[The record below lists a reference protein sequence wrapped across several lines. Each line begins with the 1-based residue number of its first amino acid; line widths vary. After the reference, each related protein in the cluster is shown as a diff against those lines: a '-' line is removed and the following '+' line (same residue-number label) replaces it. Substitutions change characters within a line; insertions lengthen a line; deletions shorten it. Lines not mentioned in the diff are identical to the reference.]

1 MTAGSCRET
10 YIHWL
15 VCKWFR
21 DEIGEWRM
29 FTLQVKV
36 LTYQKYF
43 NTGTAFTFKGNTLCF
58 LFVHILT
65 IALQVVCEC
74 LQASSIQTTSLW
86 TISPSD
92 SKQLPA
98 TVFRKYRWLLEVT
111 GLSLSLYDLG
121 LRLILFW
128 EADFFHML
136 MLFFEMYNVRHS
148 LGKLQNCFLIIHVV
162 SFTLLRFPIFHIL
175 KLSLC
180 NIH

>member
-1 MTAGSCRET
+1 MKNVHPSSKGFD
-10 YIHWL
+10 L
-15 VCKWFR
+15 P
-21 DEIGEWRM
+21 EI
-29 FTLQVKV
+29 FQHISK
-36 LTYQKYF
+36 
-43 NTGTAFTFKGNTLCF
+43 GTAFTFKGNTLCF

-74 LQASSIQTTSLW
+74 LQASSIQTTF

-98 TVFRKYRWLLEVT
+98 TVFRKDRWLLEVT

-128 EADFFHML
+128 GWFFHML
-136 MLFFEMYNVRHS
+136 MLLFETYNVRHS
-148 LGKLQNCFLIIHVV
+148 LGKLQNCLIIHVV
-162 SFTLLRFPIFHIL
+162 SFTLLRFPIFHNIL